1 MEGSMFYW
9 VLWVLWVYLTFMA
22 NKENNHRLNLSVII
36 LLIIILSNFQLR
48 LGFFEI
54 TASGLFMLLLS
65 YIILSKEKNWS
76 LIYIYLCTVIIT
88 LAYAAFNLFE
98 IFDPIWI
105 IFQKEW
111 MMGISFCYLAVL
123 LQKTLKGRLLVI
135 VCGTMQGEIV
145 YSYFLSRL
153 EFSYPISSLEYL
165 DVWALITVL
174 LLVWSLLE
182 NTGTILQN
190 HFNFMEK
197 QKQKSS

>member
-9 VLWVLWVYLTFMA
+9 ILWVFWVYLTFMF
-22 NKENNHRLNLSVII
+22 NKKNHQRLNLSVII
-36 LLIIILSNFQLR
+36 LLIIILSDFQIK
-48 LGFFEI
+48 LGDFEI
-54 TASGLFMLLLS
+54 TASGVFMLLLS

-76 LIYIYLCTVIIT
+76 LLYIYLCSVIIT

-111 MMGISFCYLAVL
+111 MMGVSFCYLAVL
-123 LQKTLKGRLLVI
+123 LQKTLKGRLLII
-135 VCGTMQGEIV
+135 VCGTIQGEIV
-145 YSYFLSRL
+145 YAYFLSRL
-153 EFSYPISSLEYL
+153 QFPYPVSSLAYL
-165 DVWALITVL
+165 DVWALITAL

-182 NTGTILQN
+182 NTGAFLQN
-190 HFNFMEK
+190 HFSFMEK